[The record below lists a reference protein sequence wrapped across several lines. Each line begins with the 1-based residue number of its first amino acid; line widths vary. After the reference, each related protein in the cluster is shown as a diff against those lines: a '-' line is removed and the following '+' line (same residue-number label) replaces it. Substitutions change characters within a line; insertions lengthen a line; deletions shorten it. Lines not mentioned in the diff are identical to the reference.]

1 MKSVTYPKF
10 ETRGDLKDCVGRFRE
25 WYTGLQDFEPDTRR
39 ELIRCIRR
47 LQNKVIDLEVAAST
61 PSPTVEPSVHT
72 ILIGHS
78 MGGIVA
84 AETLLAIASDSPIPS
99 SSNTRSDKVDPP
111 SSSAAHTQRPTSRST
126 RTDTQEAS
134 RRSTPQPQNGSRPST
149 PQPDSSS
156 FMFPY
161 VQGILAFDTPYLGIS
176 PGVVANGAEQH
187 YKKASTAY
195 SAISEVAG
203 VLGYGS
209 SNDKNMSKSP
219 QQQLAN
225 QKMLTQGADAMSA
238 SMTNAT
244 GDAAAVPA
252 WQKWGKY
259 AMFAGAAGAVAAGG
273 AAAYLKRDTITEGW
287 SFIGSH
293 LEFVGCL
300 AKGEDLKSR
309 LERIVKLNKE
319 RGIGFADLITVLGKG
334 APRQNKPG
342 TPLAGGFVEIGA
354 VEGIAPND
362 RTFCTIPKSE
372 KNRKFFE
379 KAKNDK
385 ASDEMQAHMNMF
397 GASGNSG
404 YFALCERAKMLI
416 VNWVGPEKSAWYK
429 ESTPLKGN
437 VGKGLEDV
445 ELADE
450 SKAGDEPI
458 VIEK

>member
-1 MKSVTYPKF
+1 MVRWSPRFALDRVQQ
-10 ETRGDLKDCVGRFRE
+10 LKDCI
-25 WYTGLQDFEPDTRR
+25 L
-39 ELIRCIRR
+39 R

-84 AETLLAIASDSPIPS
+84 AETLLAIMSDSPIPS
-99 SSNTRSDKVDPP
+99 SKINSNPIDPLP
-111 SSSAAHTQRPTSRST
+111 STKTTTKPAQTTT
-126 RTDTQEAS
+126 EG
-134 RRSTPQPQNGSRPST
+134 PQPQKGSLSSASHH
-149 PQPDSSS
+149 DDSS

-161 VQGILAFDTPYLGIS
+161 IQGILAFDTPYLGIS
-176 PGVVANGAEQH
+176 PGVISNGAEQH
-187 YKKASTAY
+187 YKNASTAY

-209 SNDKNMSKSP
+209 PSNNKKPTKSP
-219 QQQLAN
+219 QQQQAT

-238 SMTNAT
+238 SMTNGT
-244 GDAAAVPA
+244 GDAVAVPP

-300 AKGEDLKSR
+300 AKGEELRSR

-334 APRQNKPG
+334 TQQQNKPDS
-342 TPLAGGFVEIGA
+342 PRGGDFVEISA
-354 VEGIAPND
+354 VKGIAPND

-372 KNRKFFE
+372 KNRRFFE

-404 YFALCERAKMLI
+404 YFALCERAKVLI
-416 VNWVGPEKSAWYK
+416 VDWVGPEHSAWYK
-429 ESTPLKGN
+429 ESTPLTETMDKAAED
-437 VGKGLEDV
+437 VGLEKTSNREEDIG
-445 ELADE
+445 L
-450 SKAGDEPI
+450 
-458 VIEK
+458 

>member
-1 MKSVTYPKF
+1 MVRYPRTF
-10 ETRGDLKDCVGRFRE
+10 HCVR
-25 WYTGLQDFEPDTRR
+25 RR
-39 ELIRCIRR
+39 ELTNCPRR

-61 PSPTVEPSVHT
+61 PSPTIDPAVRVV
-72 ILIGHS
+72 LVGHS

-84 AETLLAIASDSPIPS
+84 AETLLAIASDSPVPPLSDTKSDPADPAPS
-99 SSNTRSDKVDPP
+99 T
-111 SSSAAHTQRPTSRST
+111 AAHTQKPASKSVQTDIQKTSRT
-126 RTDTQEAS
+126 
-134 RRSTPQPQNGSRPST
+134 STPGSRAST
-149 PQPDSSS
+149 PEPHSSS

-161 VQGILAFDTPYLGIS
+161 IQGILAFDTPYLGIS
-176 PGVVANGAEQH
+176 PGVVAHGAEQH
-187 YKKASTAY
+187 YKNASSAY
-195 SAISEVAG
+195 SAISDVASVFG
-203 VLGYGS
+203 FGS
-209 SNDKNMSKSP
+209 SSNNKSTSTSP
-219 QQQLAN
+219 QQQQAN

-238 SMTNAT
+238 SITNAT

-287 SFIGSH
+287 SFVGSH

-300 AKGEDLKSR
+300 AKGEELKGR
-309 LERIVKLNKE
+309 LETVVKLSKE

-334 APRQNKPG
+334 APQQNKPG
-342 TPLAGGFVEIGA
+342 TPIAGGYVEIGA

-372 KNRKFFE
+372 RNRRFFE

-404 YFALCERAKMLI
+404 YFALCERAKVLI
-416 VNWVGPEKSAWYK
+416 VKWVGPEKSVWYK
-429 ESTPLKGN
+429 ESTPLEGMGAN
-437 VGKGLEDV
+437 IPDDMGLKEEPVVVED
-445 ELADE
+445 
-450 SKAGDEPI
+450 
-458 VIEK
+458 

>member
-1 MKSVTYPKF
+1 MHKTLLLCFIHGFKGGDDTFVGFPEHLGALVSHGLPKITVKAVTYPKF
-10 ETRGDLKDCVGRFRE
+10 ETRGDLKDCVERFRE
-25 WYTGLQDFEPDTRR
+25 W
-39 ELIRCIRR
+39 

-84 AETLLAIASDSPIPS
+84 AEALLAITSDSPIP
-99 SSNTRSDKVDPP
+99 P
-111 SSSAAHTQRPTSRST
+111 AHPTT
-126 RTDTQEAS
+126 EG
-134 RRSTPQPQNGSRPST
+134 PQPQK
-149 PQPDSSS
+149 DSWHDDSS

-161 VQGILAFDTPYLGIS
+161 IQGILAFDTPYLGIS
-176 PGVVANGAEQH
+176 PGVISNGAEQH
-187 YKKASTAY
+187 YKNASTAY

-209 SNDKNMSKSP
+209 PSNNKKPTKSP
-219 QQQLAN
+219 QQQQAN

-238 SMTNAT
+238 SMTNGT
-244 GDAAAVPA
+244 GDAVAVPP

-300 AKGEDLKSR
+300 AKGEELRSR

-319 RGIGFADLITVLGKG
+319 RGVGFADLITVLGKG
-334 APRQNKPG
+334 TQQQNKPDSPRG
-342 TPLAGGFVEIGA
+342 
-354 VEGIAPND
+354 GIAPND

-372 KNRKFFE
+372 KNRRFFE

-404 YFALCERAKMLI
+404 YFALCERAKVLI
-416 VNWVGPEKSAWYK
+416 VDWVGPENSAWYK
-429 ESTPLKGN
+429 ESTPLTETMDKASKD
-437 VGKGLEDV
+437 VGLE
-445 ELADE
+445 
-450 SKAGDEPI
+450 KASNREEDIGL
-458 VIEK
+458 

>member
-1 MKSVTYPKF
+1 M
-10 ETRGDLKDCVGRFRE
+10 
-25 WYTGLQDFEPDTRR
+25 
-39 ELIRCIRR
+39 RR
-47 LQNKVIDLEVAAST
+47 LQNKVIDLEVEAST
-61 PSPTVEPSVHT
+61 PSPTIDPAVHT

-84 AETLLAIASDSPIPS
+84 AETLLTITSDSPVSQI
-99 SSNTRSDKVDPP
+99 RSDSTDPLP
-111 SSSAAHTQRPTSRST
+111 STAAHTQQTTSKSAQ
-126 RTDTQEAS
+126 TDTPKA
-134 RRSTPQPQNGSRPST
+134 SRPST
-149 PQPDSSS
+149 SQPASSS

-161 VQGILAFDTPYLGIS
+161 IQGILAFDTPYLGIA
-176 PGVVANGAEQH
+176 PGVVAHGAEQH
-187 YKKASTAY
+187 YKSASSAY

-209 SNDKNMSKSP
+209 SSNKKNTARSS
-219 QQQLAN
+219 QQQQAD
-225 QKMLTQGADAMSA
+225 QKMLTQGAEAMSA

-244 GDAAAVPA
+244 GDAAAVPG

-273 AAAYLKRDTITEGW
+273 AAAYLKRDTITQGW

-300 AKGEDLKSR
+300 ARGEELKSR
-309 LERIVKLNKE
+309 LERIVNLTKE

-334 APRQNKPG
+334 APQQKKPG

-379 KAKNDK
+379 RAPNDK

-397 GASGNSG
+397 GASVNSG
-404 YFALCERAKMLI
+404 YFALCERAKVL
-416 VNWVGPEKSAWYK
+416 VVSWVGPENSAWYK
-429 ESTPLKGN
+429 ESTSLKEKGP
-437 VGKGLEDV
+437 KGLENAV
-445 ELADE
+445 L
-450 SKAGDEPI
+450 GDEPMAGEEPI
-458 VIEK
+458 VVEK

>member
-1 MKSVTYPKF
+1 
-10 ETRGDLKDCVGRFRE
+10 
-25 WYTGLQDFEPDTRR
+25 
-39 ELIRCIRR
+39 
-47 LQNKVIDLEVAAST
+47 
-61 PSPTVEPSVHT
+61 
-72 ILIGHS
+72 
-78 MGGIVA
+78 
-84 AETLLAIASDSPIPS
+84 
-99 SSNTRSDKVDPP
+99 
-111 SSSAAHTQRPTSRST
+111 
-126 RTDTQEAS
+126 
-134 RRSTPQPQNGSRPST
+134 
-149 PQPDSSS
+149 
-156 FMFPY
+156 MFPHI
-161 VQGILAFDTPYLGIS
+161 QGILAFDTPYLGIS
-176 PGVVANGAEQH
+176 PGVVAHGAEQH

-209 SNDKNMSKSP
+209 SSNNRNTPKTP
-219 QQQLAN
+219 QQQQAN

-259 AMFAGAAGAVAAGG
+259 AMFAGAAGTVAAGG

-319 RGIGFADLITVLGKG
+319 RGVGFADLITVLGKG
-334 APRQNKPG
+334 APQQNKPG
-342 TPLAGGFVEIGA
+342 AQVAGGFVEIGA
-354 VEGIAPND
+354 VEGIAPNE

-385 ASDEMQAHMNMF
+385 ANDEMQAHMNMF

-404 YFALCERAKMLI
+404 YFALCERAKVLI
-416 VNWVGPEKSAWYK
+416 VNWVRPESSWYK
-429 ESTPLKGN
+429 ESTPLKETA
-437 VGKGLEDV
+437 GLEDV
-445 ELADE
+445 ELVDE
-450 SKAGDEPI
+450 PMAGEEPI
-458 VIEK
+458 VVEE

>member
-1 MKSVTYPKF
+1 MKAVTYPKF

-25 WYTGLQDFEPDTRR
+25 WYAGLQTSHP
-39 ELIRCIRR
+39 IRR
-47 LQNKVIDLEVAAST
+47 NGLTRSTCRLQDKVIDLEVAAST
-61 PSPTVEPSVHT
+61 PSPTIDPGVHT

-84 AETLLAIASDSPIPS
+84 AETLLTITSDPPIPS
-99 SSNTRSDKVDPP
+99 SSDTKSDPTDPLP
-111 SSSAAHTQRPTSRST
+111 STAAHTQKTTANFAETNLEQNSGP
-126 RTDTQEAS
+126 
-134 RRSTPQPQNGSRPST
+134 STPQPKSVSRPST
-149 PQPDSSS
+149 PRPDSSS

-161 VQGILAFDTPYLGIS
+161 IQGILAFDTPYLGIS
-176 PGVVANGAEQH
+176 PGVVAHGAEQH
-187 YKKASTAY
+187 YKSASSAY

-209 SNDKNMSKSP
+209 SSNNKNTPKSS
-219 QQQLAN
+219 QQQQAN

-300 AKGEDLKSR
+300 AKGEELKSR
-309 LERIVKLNKE
+309 LERIIKLNKE

-334 APRQNKPG
+334 APRQNRSG

-372 KNRKFFE
+372 TNRRFFK

-385 ASDEMQAHMNMF
+385 ANDEMQAHMNMF

-404 YFALCERAKMLI
+404 YFALCERAKVLV
-416 VNWVGPEKSAWYK
+416 VNWVAPENSAWYR
-429 ESTPLKGN
+429 ESTPLKGTA
-437 VGKGLEDV
+437 GKGLEKM
-445 ELADE
+445 EL
-450 SKAGDEPI
+450 GDEPN
-458 VIEK
+458 VA

>member
-1 MKSVTYPKF
+1 MTYPKF

-25 WYTGLQDFEPDTRR
+25 WCAGSPNFRSCRYR
-39 ELIRCIRR
+39 ELTACIRR

-61 PSPTVEPSVHT
+61 PSPTIDPAVHT

-84 AETLLAIASDSPIPS
+84 AETLLAITSDSPVPS
-99 SSNTRSDKVDPP
+99 FSGVKSDPNDPLP
-111 SSSAAHTQRPTSRST
+111 STAAHTQQT
-126 RTDTQEAS
+126 AS
-134 RRSTPQPQNGSRPST
+134 KSAQPKSQKISRPST
-149 PQPDSSS
+149 PQPQKGHRPSTPQSGSSS

-161 VQGILAFDTPYLGIS
+161 IQGILAFDTPYLGIS
-176 PGVVANGAEQH
+176 PGVVAHGAEQH
-187 YKKASTAY
+187 YKSASSAY
-195 SAISEVAG
+195 SAISEFAG

-209 SNDKNMSKSP
+209 SSNNKNTAGST
-219 QQQLAN
+219 QQQQAN

-273 AAAYLKRDTITEGW
+273 AAAYLKRDTITAGW

-300 AKGEDLKSR
+300 AKGEELKSR
-309 LERIVKLNKE
+309 LETVVKLNKE
-319 RGIGFADLITVLGKG
+319 RGIGFANLITVLGKG
-334 APRQNKPG
+334 APQQNKAG

-397 GASGNSG
+397 GASANSG
-404 YFALCERAKMLI
+404 YFALCERAKVL
-416 VNWVGPEKSAWYK
+416 VVSWVGPENSAWYK
-429 ESTPLKGN
+429 ESTPLEGMGVKI
-437 VGKGLEDV
+437 LEDV
-445 ELADE
+445 ELGDGP
-450 SKAGDEPI
+450 KAGEEP
-458 VIEK
+458 VVVEK

>member
-1 MKSVTYPKF
+1 MV
-10 ETRGDLKDCVGRFRE
+10 RGFL
-25 WYTGLQDFEPDTRR
+25 GLHSSRRR
-39 ELIRCIRR
+39 ELTAFIRR
-47 LQNKVIDLEVAAST
+47 LQNKVIDLEVDAST
-61 PSPTVEPSVHT
+61 LSPTVDPAVHT

-84 AETLLAIASDSPIPS
+84 AETLLTISSDSPVPS
-99 SSNTRSDKVDPP
+99 FSHVKSDPTDPLP
-111 SSSAAHTQRPTSRST
+111 STAAHTQQTN
-126 RTDTQEAS
+126 TQKA
-134 RRSTPQPQNGSRPST
+134 SRPST
-149 PQPDSSS
+149 PQSDSSS
-156 FMFPY
+156 LMFPY
-161 VQGILAFDTPYLGIS
+161 IQGILAFDTPYLGIS
-176 PGVVANGAEQH
+176 PGVVAHGAEQH
-187 YKKASTAY
+187 YKTASTAY
-195 SAISEVAG
+195 SAMSQVAN

-209 SNDKNMSKSP
+209 SSNNKSMVEDP
-219 QQQLAN
+219 QQQQAG

-244 GDAAAVPA
+244 GDAAAIPA

-300 AKGEDLKSR
+300 AKGEELKSR

-334 APRQNKPG
+334 APQQKQPG

-354 VEGIAPND
+354 VEGIAPNN

-372 KNRKFFE
+372 RNRKFFE
-379 KAKNDK
+379 KAQNDK

-404 YFALCERAKMLI
+404 YFALCERAKVL
-416 VNWVGPEKSAWYK
+416 VVSWVGPENSAWYK
-429 ESTPLKGN
+429 ESSPLEDPGPKG
-437 VGKGLEDV
+437 VEDV
-445 ELADE
+445 EL
-450 SKAGDEPI
+450 GDEP
-458 VIEK
+458 KAA

>member
-25 WYTGLQDFEPDTRR
+25 WYASLSNFHSARGR
-39 ELIRCIRR
+39 ELRKCIRR

-61 PSPTVEPSVHT
+61 PSPTIDPAVKT

-84 AETLLAIASDSPIPS
+84 AETLLNIISDSPVPS
-99 SSNTRSDKVDPP
+99 FSEIKSDPTDPLP
-111 SSSAAHTQRPTSRST
+111 STAAHTQKMATEPA
-126 RTDTQEAS
+126 RTNMQKT
-134 RRSTPQPQNGSRPST
+134 SRPST

-161 VQGILAFDTPYLGIS
+161 IQGILAFDTPYLGIS
-176 PGVVANGAEQH
+176 PGVVAHGAEQH
-187 YKKASTAY
+187 YKNASSAY

-203 VLGYGS
+203 VFGYGS
-209 SNDKNMSKSP
+209 SSNNKNTPKSP
-219 QQQLAN
+219 QQHQN
-225 QKMLTQGADAMSA
+225 SQKMLTQGADAMSA
-238 SMTNAT
+238 SITNAT

-300 AKGEDLKSR
+300 AKGEELKSR

-334 APRQNKPG
+334 APQQNKPG
-342 TPLAGGFVEIGA
+342 TPVAGGFVEIGA

-372 KNRKFFE
+372 KNRRFFE

-385 ASDEMQAHMNMF
+385 ANDEMQAHMNMF

-404 YFALCERAKMLI
+404 YFALCERAKVL
-416 VNWVGPEKSAWYK
+416 VVKWVEPEKSAWYR
-429 ESTPLKGN
+429 ESTPLTGM
-437 VGKGLEDV
+437 GAKGLEDV
-445 ELADE
+445 EL
-450 SKAGDEPI
+450 GDEPEAGEEP
-458 VIEK
+458 VVV

>member
-1 MKSVTYPKF
+1 MVRWSPK
-10 ETRGDLKDCVGRFRE
+10 TALDHVQQVKNCV
-25 WYTGLQDFEPDTRR
+25 L
-39 ELIRCIRR
+39 R

-84 AETLLAIASDSPIPS
+84 AETLFAITSDSPIPS
-99 SSNTRSDKVDPP
+99 SNTKSDPIDPLP
-111 SSSAAHTQRPTSRST
+111 STKTTAKPAQTTTEEPESQKASCST
-126 RTDTQEAS
+126 
-134 RRSTPQPQNGSRPST
+134 TPQH
-149 PQPDSSS
+149 DDSS

-161 VQGILAFDTPYLGIS
+161 IQGILAFDTPYLGIS
-176 PGVVANGAEQH
+176 PGVISNGAEQH
-187 YKKASTAY
+187 YKSASTAY

-209 SNDKNMSKSP
+209 PSNNKKSPKSP
-219 QQQLAN
+219 QQQQAN

-244 GDAAAVPA
+244 GDAATIPP

-300 AKGEDLKSR
+300 AKGEELRSR

-334 APRQNKPG
+334 TQQQNKSDSPR
-342 TPLAGGFVEIGA
+342 AGDSVEIGA
-354 VEGIAPND
+354 VQGMAPND
-362 RTFCTIPKSE
+362 RTFCTVPKSE
-372 KNRKFFE
+372 KNRRFFE

-404 YFALCERAKMLI
+404 YFALCERAKALI
-416 VNWVGPEKSAWYK
+416 VGWVGPEHSAWYE
-429 ESTPLKGN
+429 ESTPLREA
-437 VGKGLEDV
+437 VDTAMEDV
-445 ELADE
+445 GLG
-450 SKAGDEPI
+450 KASDREEG
-458 VIEK
+458 VGL

>member
-1 MKSVTYPKF
+1 MV
-10 ETRGDLKDCVGRFRE
+10 RGFL
-25 WYTGLQDFEPDTRR
+25 GLHSSRRR
-39 ELIRCIRR
+39 ELTAFIRR
-47 LQNKVIDLEVAAST
+47 LQNKVIDLEVDAST
-61 PSPTVEPSVHT
+61 LSPTVDPAVHT

-84 AETLLAIASDSPIPS
+84 AETLLTISSDSPVPS
-99 SSNTRSDKVDPP
+99 FSHVKSDPTDPLP
-111 SSSAAHTQRPTSRST
+111 STAAHTQQTN
-126 RTDTQEAS
+126 TQA
-134 RRSTPQPQNGSRPST
+134 SRPST
-149 PQPDSSS
+149 PQSDSSS
-156 FMFPY
+156 LMFPY
-161 VQGILAFDTPYLGIS
+161 IQGILAFDTPYLGIS
-176 PGVVANGAEQH
+176 PGVVAHGAEQH
-187 YKKASTAY
+187 YKTASTAY
-195 SAISEVAG
+195 SAMSQVAN

-209 SNDKNMSKSP
+209 SSNNKNMVKDP
-219 QQQLAN
+219 QQQQAG

-244 GDAAAVPA
+244 GDAAAIPA

-300 AKGEDLKSR
+300 AKGEELKSR

-334 APRQNKPG
+334 APQQKQPG

-354 VEGIAPND
+354 VEGIAPNN

-372 KNRKFFE
+372 RNRKFFE
-379 KAKNDK
+379 KAQNDK

-404 YFALCERAKMLI
+404 YFALCERAKVL
-416 VNWVGPEKSAWYK
+416 VVSWVGPENSVWYK
-429 ESTPLKGN
+429 ESTPLEDPGPKG
-437 VGKGLEDV
+437 VEDV
-445 ELADE
+445 EL
-450 SKAGDEPI
+450 GDEP
-458 VIEK
+458 KAA

>member
-1 MKSVTYPKF
+1 M
-10 ETRGDLKDCVGRFRE
+10 
-25 WYTGLQDFEPDTRR
+25 
-39 ELIRCIRR
+39 RR
-47 LQNKVIDLEVAAST
+47 LQNKVIDLEVATST
-61 PSPTVEPSVHT
+61 PSPTIEPSVHT

-84 AETLLAIASDSPIPS
+84 AETLITITADFPVPS
-99 SSNTRSDKVDPP
+99 SSDTRSNSTDPLP
-111 SSSAAHTQRPTSRST
+111 STTTHTQQKTSNIVQTTTQKASST
-126 RTDTQEAS
+126 L
-134 RRSTPQPQNGSRPST
+134 QPQKGSRPST
-149 PQPDSSS
+149 PEAPRISHLSTSQPDSSS
-156 FMFPY
+156 LMFPY
-161 VQGILAFDTPYLGIS
+161 IRGVLAFDTPYLGIS
-176 PGVVANGAEQH
+176 PGVISHGAEQH
-187 YKKASTAY
+187 YKNASTAY
-195 SAISEVAG
+195 SAISDVAG
-203 VLGYGS
+203 VLGYGAS
-209 SNDKNMSKSP
+209 SKTKNTPRSP
-219 QQQLAN
+219 QQQQAN
-225 QKMLTQGADAMSA
+225 QKMLTQGADAVSA

-273 AAAYLKRDTITEGW
+273 AAAYLKRDSITEGW

-300 AKGEDLKSR
+300 AKGEELKIR

-334 APRQNKPG
+334 VPQKSKPG

-379 KAKNDK
+379 RAKNDK

-397 GASGNSG
+397 SASGNSE
-404 YFALCERAKMLI
+404 YFALCERAKFLV

-429 ESTPLKGN
+429 ESTPLKGT
-437 VGKGLEDV
+437 GTRGTEDV
-445 ELADE
+445 DL
-450 SKAGDEPI
+450 GDEPVI
-458 VIEK
+458 VEK

>member
-1 MKSVTYPKF
+1 
-10 ETRGDLKDCVGRFRE
+10 
-25 WYTGLQDFEPDTRR
+25 
-39 ELIRCIRR
+39 
-47 LQNKVIDLEVAAST
+47 
-61 PSPTVEPSVHT
+61 
-72 ILIGHS
+72 

-84 AETLLAIASDSPIPS
+84 AETLLTITSDSPVS
-99 SSNTRSDKVDPP
+99 SSSDSKSDPTDPLP
-111 SSSAAHTQRPTSRST
+111 STAAHTQKTTSKSANTNAQRNSRPSNPQS
-126 RTDTQEAS
+126 QE
-134 RRSTPQPQNGSRPST
+134 GSRPST
-149 PQPDSSS
+149 PQPDGSS
-156 FMFPY
+156 FIFPY
-161 VQGILAFDTPYLGIS
+161 IQGILAFDTPYLGIS
-176 PGVVANGAEQH
+176 PGVVAHGAEQH
-187 YKKASTAY
+187 YKKASTVY

-209 SNDKNMSKSP
+209 SSNSKITQKSP
-219 QQQLAN
+219 QQQQAN
-225 QKMLTQGADAMSA
+225 QKMLTQGAEAMSA

-300 AKGEDLKSR
+300 AKGEELKSR
-309 LERIVKLNKE
+309 LERVVKLNKE

-334 APRQNKPG
+334 APQQKKPG

-385 ASDEMQAHMNMF
+385 AGDEMQAHMNMF

-404 YFALCERAKMLI
+404 YFALCERSKVLI

-429 ESTPLKGN
+429 ESTPLTGTE
-437 VGKGLEDV
+437 GKGLEDV
-445 ELADE
+445 DLGDKP
-450 SKAGDEPI
+450 KAGEEP
-458 VIEK
+458 VVVER

>member
-1 MKSVTYPKF
+1 
-10 ETRGDLKDCVGRFRE
+10 
-25 WYTGLQDFEPDTRR
+25 
-39 ELIRCIRR
+39 
-47 LQNKVIDLEVAAST
+47 
-61 PSPTVEPSVHT
+61 
-72 ILIGHS
+72 
-78 MGGIVA
+78 
-84 AETLLAIASDSPIPS
+84 
-99 SSNTRSDKVDPP
+99 
-111 SSSAAHTQRPTSRST
+111 
-126 RTDTQEAS
+126 
-134 RRSTPQPQNGSRPST
+134 
-149 PQPDSSS
+149 
-156 FMFPY
+156 MFPY
-161 VQGILAFDTPYLGIS
+161 IQGILAFDTPYLGIS
-176 PGVVANGAEQH
+176 PGVVAHGAEQH
-187 YKKASTAY
+187 YKNASTAY

-209 SNDKNMSKSP
+209 SSSSNKNPNAS
-219 QQQLAN
+219 QQQQAD

-300 AKGEDLKSR
+300 AKGEELKSR

-319 RGIGFADLITVLGKG
+319 RGIGFADLITVLGNG
-334 APRQNKPG
+334 APRQKKPG

-372 KNRKFFE
+372 KNRRFFE

-385 ASDEMQAHMNMF
+385 ANDEMQAHMNMF
-397 GASGNSG
+397 GAKGNSG
-404 YFALCERAKMLI
+404 YFALCERAKVLI
-416 VNWVGPEKSAWYK
+416 VNWVGPETSAWYK
-429 ESTPLKGN
+429 ESTPLKGTM
-437 VGKGLEDV
+437 GKGLEDV
-445 ELADE
+445 GF
-450 SKAGDEPI
+450 GDEPKAGEEPVI
-458 VIEK
+458 VET